1 MSRKRGFTSFSM
13 AANDVEDN
21 LHESD
26 GGTENVEKEDHVEKE
41 DRELGRSRNYRA
53 SRVDSMPP
61 RSG

>member
-13 AANDVEDN
+13 AANDGEDN

-26 GGTENVEKEDHVEKE
+26 EGTENVEKE

-53 SRVDSMPP
+53 PRVDSMPP